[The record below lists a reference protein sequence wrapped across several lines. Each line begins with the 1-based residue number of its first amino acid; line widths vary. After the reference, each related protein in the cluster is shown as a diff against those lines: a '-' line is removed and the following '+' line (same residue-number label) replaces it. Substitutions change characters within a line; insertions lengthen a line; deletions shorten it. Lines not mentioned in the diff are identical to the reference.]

1 MELVGA
7 ELKPETE
14 STVLLKQFQVSNSS
28 TKSFD
33 YKLEDRR
40 KIWESLYKIIKHGE
54 ADLQY
59 EALNCARI
67 LSRDSNGINEVVSD
81 DLTLTLLRLGHIET
95 GVTSQDDKVN
105 VESLKVLSNL
115 MHGSRQV
122 QSYCAQFGFLSKLLD
137 KISSY
142 SSLPS
147 SNDAKIFDCRLLFLF
162 TALLPEQRNIARHNL
177 DAVNILLGVLQTVLA
192 APEMGQEDGS
202 VVCEVLKV
210 LFNISVNSTQEDTE
224 ELRAI
229 ARRCRDLVR
238 MKIADSETS
247 QKVVSNVVNVVTNME
262 GRLEPLHDLLETS
275 ELGQPAEQD
284 VTSQGVVVNVL
295 QSFLQLLRHK

>member
-1 MELVGA
+1 MELV

-284 VTSQGVVVNVL
+284 VTSHGVVVNVL

>member
-1 MELVGA
+1 MELIGA

>member
-1 MELVGA
+1 MELIGA

-192 APEMGQEDGS
+192 APEVGQEDGS

-275 ELGQPAEQD
+275 ELGRPAEQD
-284 VTSQGVVVNVL
+284 VTSHGVVVNVL

>member
-1 MELVGA
+1 MELIGA
-7 ELKPETE
+7 ELKSETE

-284 VTSQGVVVNVL
+284 VTSHGVVVNVL

>member
-40 KIWESLYKIIKHGE
+40 KIWESLYKIIKHGG

-284 VTSQGVVVNVL
+284 VTSHGVVVNVL